1 IRLGFHLIYGDQKFK
16 LQPIAYQ
23 ILLEP
28 ATVIAKSMR
37 QRQVTS
43 YEVVRAYIGRLK
55 SVQSYLNVY
64 VDERFE
70 EALDEARKV
79 DELLD
84 NKDSFSDQY
93 SEERIPFL
101 GVPFAIKES
110 MQFIGFHNST
120 GIAARENIIAT
131 ETATFVEN
139 MLKSGVILL
148 CNTNIKFS
156 GQNSL
161 YGTTNNPY
169 NLTRIVGG
177 SSGGA
182 GCIVSAT
189 GVPFGVGADIGGSIR
204 MSSFINGIFGHKTL
218 PVDAYCVNK
227 LDPEQKLAH
236 RQVVQH
242 FENTYKIHVTPFNRR
257 RYPVS
262 LWSAMMV
269 NGELSSRDFSLAIR
283 DHTAH
288 TNGYLESLKKLFF
301 RSTYVL
307 ATIGLAIVEALLM
320 KHNKRFHKV
329 AHKFYEEIQILLGDD
344 GILFFPT
351 FPQSASVHGQL
362 TLVVAQEI

>member
-1 IRLGFHLIYGDQKFK
+1 
-16 LQPIAYQ
+16 
-23 ILLEP
+23 
-28 ATVIAKSMR
+28 
-37 QRQVTS
+37 
-43 YEVVRAYIGRLK
+43 
-55 SVQSYLNVY
+55 
-64 VDERFE
+64 
-70 EALDEARKV
+70 
-79 DELLD
+79 
-84 NKDSFSDQY
+84 
-93 SEERIPFL
+93 
-101 GVPFAIKES
+101 

-218 PVDAYCVNK
+218 PDIGPNDRQYPSHSDNQQKYMLATGPMCRYTHVDLSKPCYFYVDEVDAYCVNK

-242 FENTYKIHVTPFNRR
+242 FENTYKIHVTRFNRR

-262 LWSAMMV
+262 L
-269 NGELSSRDFSLAIR
+269 
-283 DHTAH
+283 
-288 TNGYLESLKKLFF
+288 
-301 RSTYVL
+301 
-307 ATIGLAIVEALLM
+307 
-320 KHNKRFHKV
+320 
-329 AHKFYEEIQILLGDD
+329 
-344 GILFFPT
+344 
-351 FPQSASVHGQL
+351 
-362 TLVVAQEI
+362 